1 MEDREI
7 KFRAWE
13 YNNKTKRYEM
23 NNSPLLYDS
32 ECFAEWSQ
40 VDLNRALNRGGVA
53 DSDIENKSIFMQYTG
68 LKDKNGKDIFEGDII
83 KVNGRNMEVFFEDG
97 YFGWGQ
103 EHDGKYSFDPF
114 DGEEVEVIGNI
125 YENLELIKEK

>member
-1 MEDREI
+1 MEKKREI
-7 KFRAWE
+7 KFRFWDKVEKKMIYPA
-13 YNNKTKRYEM
+13 
-23 NNSPLLYDS
+23 NSFPNLDYLHF
-32 ECFAEWSQ
+32 E
-40 VDLNRALNRGGVA
+40 
-53 DSDIENKSIFMQYTG
+53 DIERRGWGEEEFNSMQYTG

-125 YENLELIKEK
+125 YENRELISKLNKE